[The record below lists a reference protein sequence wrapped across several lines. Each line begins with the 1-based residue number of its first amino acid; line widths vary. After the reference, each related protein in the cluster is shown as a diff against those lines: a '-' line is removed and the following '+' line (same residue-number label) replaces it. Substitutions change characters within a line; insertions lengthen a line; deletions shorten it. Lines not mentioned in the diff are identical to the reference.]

1 MSTRSTHSPK
11 GSIAAGHQLTAEAGA
26 DMLRNGGNA
35 IDAAIAALAM
45 SCVCEP
51 VLASPGGG
59 GFAMLRS
66 AESGKTTL
74 LDFFPQTPRHKR
86 DRSAEGYHSI
96 TADFGS
102 ATQVFHIGPATVAT
116 PGFLAGLSA
125 LHRQGGTLPFA
136 DLFSP
141 AIVAS
146 RAGHVVT
153 DYQHYLSTVVR
164 PILTATEAARA
175 LFTPTGDLPVAGS
188 VFRNPGLGDMFEELA
203 REDWLQTAIAGQILK
218 EQEPGGYLTQDD
230 LTGYRVEPR
239 APLSIKVGAATVHLN
254 PPPAAGGALIR
265 YALMHLEGRGRTAF
279 ARALEAADRA
289 RLSARGDLQSLLDR
303 PVRQQGTT
311 HISTV
316 DAEGNACSVTVSNG
330 TGNGEIVGG
339 YGFMLN
345 NILGEEDVNPHSSAD
360 WPTNQRLASMMCPA
374 LIDMPGERLIALG
387 SGGSSRIRS
396 AVFQVVARLC
406 LDEAALEDA
415 VRASRLHVEDGHL
428 DLELPGADAD
438 ISALTDRFADHRL
451 WPEKNM
457 FFGGVHAV
465 SADSQGTFSGI
476 GDSRREG
483 AAIIVA

>member
-1 MSTRSTHSPK
+1 MSASSKDSPR

-26 DMLRNGGNA
+26 DMLRCGGNA

-66 AESGKTTL
+66 ADSGKTTL
-74 LDFFPQTPRHKR
+74 LDFFPQTPRQRRAETR
-86 DRSAEGYHSI
+86 DGFQSI

-102 ATQVFHIGPATVAT
+102 ATQVFHIGPATVAA

-125 LHRQGGTLPFA
+125 LHRHGGTLPFT
-136 DLFSP
+136 DLFAP
-141 AIVAS
+141 AVEAA
-146 RAGHVVT
+146 RTGHVIT
-153 DYQHYLSTVVR
+153 GYQHYLSTVVR
-164 PILTATEAARA
+164 PILTATQAARDLYA
-175 LFTPTGDLPVAGS
+175 PNGDLPAAGT

-203 REDWLQTAIAGQILK
+203 KQDWLQTGIAGQILQ
-218 EQEPGGYLTQDD
+218 EQEACGHLTRDD
-230 LTGYRVEPR
+230 LARYRVEPR
-239 APLSIKVGAATVHLN
+239 EPLTLRLGPATVHLN
-254 PPPAAGGALIR
+254 PLPAAGGALIR
-265 YALMHLEGRGRTAF
+265 FALSHLEGCDRTAF
-279 ARALEAADRA
+279 ASALDATDRA
-289 RLSARGDLQSLLDR
+289 RKSARGNLAVLLDR
-303 PVRQQGTT
+303 PMRQQGTT
-311 HISTV
+311 HISVV
-316 DAEGNACSVTVSNG
+316 DAAGNACSVTVSNG

-345 NILGEEDVNPHSSAD
+345 NILGEEDVNPHGSAD
-360 WPTNQRLASMMCPA
+360 WPANQRLASMMCPS
-374 LIDMPGERLIALG
+374 LIDMPDGRLIALG

-396 AVFQVVARLC
+396 AIFQVVARLC
-406 LDEAALEDA
+406 LEEAALGDA

-438 ISALTDRFADHRL
+438 ISALKGLFPDHRV

-465 SADSQGTFSGI
+465 STDGQGAFSGI
-476 GDSRREG
+476 GDDRREG
-483 AAIIVA
+483 AAVIVA

>member
-1 MSTRSTHSPK
+1 
-11 GSIAAGHQLTAEAGA
+11 
-26 DMLRNGGNA
+26 MLRGGGTA
-35 IDAAIAALAM
+35 VDAAIAALAM

-66 AESGKTTL
+66 AESGKTAL
-74 LDFFPQTPRHKR
+74 LDFFPQTPGQKR
-86 DRSAEGYHSI
+86 DCASEGYRSI

-102 ATQVFHIGPATVAT
+102 ATQVFHIGPATVAA

-136 DLFSP
+136 DLFAP
-141 AIVAS
+141 AIEAA
-146 RAGHVVT
+146 RTGHVVT
-153 DYQHYLSTVVR
+153 NYQHYLSTVVR
-164 PILTATEAARA
+164 PILTATAAARA
-175 LFTPTGDLPVAGS
+175 LYAPKGDLPAAGS
-188 VFRNPGLGDMFEELA
+188 VFRNPGLAGMFEELA
-203 REDWLQTAIAGQILK
+203 RKDWLRTGIAGQILK
-218 EQEPGGYLTQDD
+218 EQETGGHLTHDD
-230 LTGYRVEPR
+230 LTDYRVEPR
-239 APLSIKVGAATVHLN
+239 QPLSIKLGAATVHLN
-254 PPPAAGGALIR
+254 PPPAAGGTLIR
-265 YALMHLEGRGRTAF
+265 YALMQLEGRGRTAF
-279 ARALEAADRA
+279 ASALHAADRA
-289 RLSARGDLQSLLDR
+289 RLEARGDLRSLLDR

-345 NILGEEDVNPHSSAD
+345 NILGEEDVNPHGSAE
-360 WPTNQRLASMMCPA
+360 WPLGERLASMMCPS
-374 LIDMPGERLIALG
+374 LIDMPDGRLIALG

-406 LDEAALEDA
+406 LEGTGLEDA
-415 VRASRLHVEDGHL
+415 VRASRLHVENGHL
-428 DLELPGADAD
+428 DLEVPGTGAD
-438 ISALTDRFADHRL
+438 ISALKDLFPDHRL
-451 WPEKNM
+451 WSEKNM

-465 SADSQGTFSGI
+465 GTDGQGTFSGI

-483 AAIIVA
+483 AAVIVA